1 MVQSLS
7 DVTTRILGHL
17 QDPMSE
23 GRPGTVAALSS
34 AMCSRARRPTTPADS
49 TRRRR
54 RLQVHHRHRWHSQ
67 QSAQAD
73 AAAHRRSLHRPVQ
86 RSRGSSQHRCRP
98 RPGYPHPATLTNINE
113 DFNKNTAEKSGWKI
127 NDFSK
132 PIILV
137 IKKNV
142 TTLTAL
148 HKWLKALNAEGD
160 GRISDVPMLLIDD
173 EADNASINTNKE
185 DLDPTERMR

>member
-1 MVQSLS
+1 MRISDWSS
-7 DVTTRILGHL
+7 DVC
-17 QDPMSE
+17 
-23 GRPGTVAALSS
+23 SS
-34 AMCSRARRPTTPADS
+34 D
-49 TRRRR
+49 
-54 RLQVHHRHRWHSQ
+54 
-67 QSAQAD
+67 
-73 AAAHRRSLHRPVQ
+73 
-86 RSRGSSQHRCRP
+86 
-98 RPGYPHPATLTNINE
+98 LTNINE

-148 HKWLKALNAEGD
+148 HKWLKELNAEGD

-185 DLDPTERMR
+185 DLDPTRTNAMIRRILGLFAKSCYVGYTATPFANIFITPDAYGA

>member
-1 MVQSLS
+1 MRISDWSS
-7 DVTTRILGHL
+7 DVC
-17 QDPMSE
+17 
-23 GRPGTVAALSS
+23 SS
-34 AMCSRARRPTTPADS
+34 D
-49 TRRRR
+49 
-54 RLQVHHRHRWHSQ
+54 
-67 QSAQAD
+67 
-73 AAAHRRSLHRPVQ
+73 
-86 RSRGSSQHRCRP
+86 
-98 RPGYPHPATLTNINE
+98 LTNINE

-148 HKWLKALNAEGD
+148 HKWLKELNAEGD

-185 DLDPTERMR
+185 EDRKSTRLNSSH